1 MARAVNQVLWDQ
13 WQQRMKR
20 QRASGL
26 SIAAFC
32 RRENLSP
39 HSFHV
44 WRRKL
49 DAKMS
54 PRRVPGGTARSPHSR
69 KRRSIVRPRRRS
81 RPTLAKSTIPACS
94 PRFLELPLTA
104 VRASPWIELA
114 LAEGTVV
121 RLPQQNL
128 AALIAVLRVL
138 RGETLELYHGEDR
151 HA

>member
-13 WQQRMKR
+13 WQQRVER

-44 WRRKL
+44 WRRKFGT
-49 DAKMS
+49 KMP
-54 PRRVPGGTARSPHSR
+54 PRRVLGGTAGTSPSR
-69 KRRSIVRPRRRS
+69 KRRSLAMPRRRS
-81 RPTLAKSTIPACS
+81 HPTRAKSALPA
-94 PRFLELPLTA
+94 RALNFLQLPVTA
-104 VRASPWIELA
+104 VQSSPWIELA
-114 LAEGTVV
+114 LAEGTII

-128 AALIAVLRVL
+128 AALVTVLRVL
-138 RGETLELYHGEDR
+138 RGEPLDLSGGEGE

>member
-13 WQQRMKR
+13 WQQRMER

-26 SIAAFC
+26 SIAEFC

-39 HSFHV
+39 HNFHV

-54 PRRVPGGTARSPHSR
+54 PRRVPGGTARRSPSR
-69 KRRSIVRPRRRS
+69 KRRTLAIPRWRS
-81 RPTLAKSTIPACS
+81 RPTLAKSTMRARS
-94 PRFLELPLTA
+94 LNFLQLPLTA
-104 VRASPWIELA
+104 VQSSPWIELA
-114 LAEGTVV
+114 LAEGTIV

-128 AALIAVLRVL
+128 AALVAVLRVL
-138 RGETLELYHGEDR
+138 RGEPWDLSPGESD